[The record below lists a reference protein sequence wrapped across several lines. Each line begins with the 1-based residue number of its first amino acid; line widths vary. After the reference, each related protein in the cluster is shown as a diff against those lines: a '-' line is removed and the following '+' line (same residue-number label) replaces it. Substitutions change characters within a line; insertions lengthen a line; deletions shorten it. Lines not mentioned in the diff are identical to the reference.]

1 MFFVPVMEILDTL
14 IQKADEWAIFSW
26 LGVQSINNRT
36 SLYADDFIM
45 FLSPTPT
52 DLELTKKHPQG
63 VQGGIRFELQPIQM
77 PNGSDPL

>member
-52 DLELTKKHPQG
+52 DL
-63 VQGGIRFELQPIQM
+63 
-77 PNGSDPL
+77 N